1 VDHLHVTDDLEGKRE
16 KERERD
22 QENIT
27 IENSDLEL
35 IHRDSPIGVMM
46 NFMKENSLGGIRVEI

>member
-1 VDHLHVTDDLEGKRE
+1 MDHLHVTDDLEGE
-16 KERERD
+16 ERERD

-27 IENSDLEL
+27 VENSDLEL
-35 IHRDSPIGVMM
+35 IHRDSPIGMMM